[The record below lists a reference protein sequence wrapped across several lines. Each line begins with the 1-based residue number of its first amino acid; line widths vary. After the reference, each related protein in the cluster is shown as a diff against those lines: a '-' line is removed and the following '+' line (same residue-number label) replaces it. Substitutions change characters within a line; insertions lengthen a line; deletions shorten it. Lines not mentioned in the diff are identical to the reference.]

1 MAVTATGVRKVFAG
15 LKALDDVAIDLR
27 NGEIHALLG
36 ANGSGK
42 STLAKVLTGVYQP
55 DRGEITVGTARMGR
69 IASPSHANGL
79 GIAVVHQEAPLIDSM
94 TVAEGMALFRGYP
107 TAGGRVRWDRLRDET
122 TALLR
127 AFDVDVD
134 PDRLAGTLS
143 PAERALV
150 AMVIALDQV
159 KTGLELLILD
169 EVTASLPEKQAAT
182 FLDRVAA
189 VARAGTAVL
198 MVTHRLAELQGRAD
212 NVMVLRN
219 GRVVHSAPA
228 DAVDHKT
235 LVATMVGP
243 HDGPAMPGDAAP
255 SDIVSRLWATVSR
268 SVTGKEE
275 QGPVLQARHLA
286 GRFMQ
291 DVSFDVRRGE
301 IIGVA
306 GLIESGINELPQMLG
321 GIVQRQGGT
330 LVVGDHDLPRS
341 MTPRA
346 AIRAGLMLLPVD
358 RLRSGGIGT
367 LDLTENVLLP
377 ELGGFWHARSRE
389 RRVMEEII
397 ACFDVRPP
405 HPKALFGR
413 LSGGNQQKILLGKW
427 LLLRPSVLVLED
439 PTSGVDPNARA
450 KMFEVLAD
458 AARQGV
464 SILFFSTEPE
474 QLAAMCSRVLVLRD
488 GVVAAELT
496 GGDLDQ
502 EIISQWSY
510 A

>member
-1 MAVTATGVRKVFAG
+1 M
-15 LKALDDVAIDLR
+15 
-27 NGEIHALLG
+27 LG

-55 DRGEITVGTARMGR
+55 EQGEIVVGAARVGR
-69 IASPSHANGL
+69 ITSPSHANEL

-94 TVAEGMALFRGYP
+94 TVSEGMALFRGYP
-107 TAGGRVRWDRLRDET
+107 TAGGRVQWNRLREET
-122 TALLR
+122 SAMLR

-159 KTGLELLILD
+159 KSGLQLLILD
-169 EVTASLPEKQAAT
+169 EVTASLPERQAAT

-212 NVMVLRN
+212 TVTVLRN
-219 GRVVHSAPA
+219 GKVVHSAPA

-235 LVATMVGP
+235 LVATMVGA
-243 HDGPAMPGDAAP
+243 HQGPVPTEEAP
-255 SDIVSRLWATVSR
+255 RRDIVSRLWATVSR
-268 SVTGKEE
+268 SGPRSEG
-275 QGPVLQARHLA
+275 QAPVLQARNLA
-286 GRFMQ
+286 GRFMR
-291 DVSFDVRRGE
+291 DVSFDIRRGE
-301 IIGVA
+301 IVGVA
-306 GLIESGINELPQMLG
+306 GLIEGGINELPQVLG
-321 GIVQRQGGT
+321 GTVPRRGGT
-330 LVVGDHDLPRS
+330 LRVGERELPRR

-346 AIRAGLMLLPVD
+346 ALRAGLALLPVD

-377 ELGGFWHARSRE
+377 ELGSFWHARSRE

-405 HPKALFGR
+405 DPRALFGR

-427 LLLRPSVLVLED
+427 LLMRPSVLILED
-439 PTSGVDPNARA
+439 PTSGVDPNARS
-450 KMFEVLAD
+450 KMFEAIAD

-474 QLAAMCSRVLVLRD
+474 QLAAMCTRVLVLRD
-488 GVVAAELT
+488 GVVARELT
-496 GGDLDQ
+496 GDDLDQ
-502 EIISQWSY
+502 AIISQWSY
-510 A
+510 S

>member
-1 MAVTATGVRKVFAG
+1 MAVTATGLRKAFAG
-15 LKALDDVAIDLR
+15 LNALDDVSIDLR

-55 DRGEITVGTARMGR
+55 DRGEITVGAVRVGR
-69 IASPSHANGL
+69 ITSPSRANEL
-79 GIAVVHQEAPLIDSM
+79 GIAVVHQEAPLIDNM

-107 TAGGRVRWDRLRDET
+107 TAGGRVRWDRLREET
-122 TALLR
+122 TALLG

-212 NVMVLRN
+212 KVMVLRN
-219 GRVVHSAPA
+219 GRVAHSGPA
-228 DAVDHKT
+228 DGVDHKI
-235 LVATMVGP
+235 LVATMVGW
-243 HDGPAMPGDAAP
+243 HDTPAVTGDAAR

-268 SVTGKEE
+268 SAPSKEGQE
-275 QGPVLQARHLA
+275 PVLRAQGLA
-286 GRFMQ
+286 GRFMR
-291 DVSFDVRRGE
+291 DVSFDVRPGE
-301 IIGVA
+301 IVGVA
-306 GLIESGINELPQMLG
+306 GLIESGINELPQVLG
-321 GIVQRQGGT
+321 GMAQREGGS
-330 LVVGDHDLPRS
+330 LMVGGHDLPLR

-346 AIRAGLMLLPVD
+346 AIQAGLTLLPVD
-358 RLRSGGIGT
+358 RLRSGGIGA

-377 ELGGFWHARSRE
+377 ELGDFWHARSRE

-405 HPKALFGR
+405 RPEALFGR

-427 LLLRPSVLVLED
+427 LLMRPSVLVLED

-450 KMFEVLAD
+450 KMFEALAD

-488 GVVAAELT
+488 GVVATELM
-496 GGDLDQ
+496 GDDLDQ